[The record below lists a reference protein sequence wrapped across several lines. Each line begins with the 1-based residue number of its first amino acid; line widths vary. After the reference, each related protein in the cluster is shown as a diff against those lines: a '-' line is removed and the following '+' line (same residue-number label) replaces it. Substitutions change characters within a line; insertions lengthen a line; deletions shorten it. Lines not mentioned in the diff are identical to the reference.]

1 MRSFRAVETAVRS
14 ALARSPLTG
23 DPKTELLF
31 GAKRLALG
39 IRSFRNLPNR
49 GAVYRLVP
57 SALFVGL
64 RASLQSDEID
74 SLSAPVRS
82 EMGGAGGKKEPF
94 RSQSEEALGAAR
106 DSACN

>member
-1 MRSFRAVETAVRS
+1 MRAAWTKALSIPSAKTVRSFRAVETAVRS

-74 SLSAPVRS
+74 SLIPN
-82 EMGGAGGKKEPF
+82 
-94 RSQSEEALGAAR
+94 L
-106 DSACN
+106 